1 MNCLCIHLIT
11 IIIHVFLSLSYTFE
25 KAETVFSTMTIKNST
40 TDSDLKNGEAI
51 NFEAQT
57 KCKSK

>member
-1 MNCLCIHLIT
+1 
-11 IIIHVFLSLSYTFE
+11 
-25 KAETVFSTMTIKNST
+25 MTIKNST